1 MATSLIPYL
10 RLCRIPTIFTALADI
25 AASYLLV
32 RSTWEP
38 PQEFILTLLASA
50 GLYLSGMVFNDIFDR
65 NIDRQERPNR
75 PIPSGA
81 VSIRNA
87 VLFGSILMITGLA
100 AAAMVNRFSLIIAC
114 FTAVAIFLYDGILKK
129 TFLAPISMGMCRFFN
144 ILLGASCAAE
154 SFADLFRWPQLW
166 YAIAM
171 CVYITGVTLFARK
184 EAKQT
189 TGAALLPGLLVMN
202 AGLILLGLWFSNMLP
217 NWGILVPSGLVNP
230 PESIFVLLAVIAATI
245 NRRAVAA
252 MFNPSPGLVQAAV
265 GVMLLSLISINAMV
279 IYYYRGDDGI
289 NFAIAT
295 LALVGPAIL
304 IRRWIPMT

>member
-1 MATSLIPYL
+1 MAASIIPYL

-32 RSTWEP
+32 RATWEP
-38 PQEFILTLLASA
+38 PQEFVLVLLASA

-65 NIDRQERPNR
+65 KIDQQERPGR

-81 VSIRNA
+81 ISVRSA
-87 VLFGSILMITGLA
+87 VLFGTILMIFGLI
-100 AAAMVNRFSLIIAC
+100 AAAMISQFSLIIAC
-114 FTAVAIFLYDGILKK
+114 FTAVAIFLYDGVLKK
-129 TFLAPISMGMCRFFN
+129 TFLAPISMGTCRFFN

-166 YAIAM
+166 YAISM
-171 CVYITGVTLFARK
+171 CVYITGVTLFARR
-184 EAKQT
+184 EARQNT
-189 TGAALLPGLLVMN
+189 ASALFPALMVVN
-202 AGLILLGLWFSNMLP
+202 AGLILLGLWFSNQLP
-217 NWGILVPSGLVNP
+217 SWGIPVPSGLIQP

-252 MFNPSPGLVQAAV
+252 MFNPSPAVVQAAV

-279 IYYYRGDDGI
+279 IYYYRGDEGI

-295 LALVGPAIL
+295 LALVVPAIL
-304 IRRWIPMT
+304 IRRWTPMT